1 MKRKVSKW
9 ILLSLVACLLIPS
22 VVSAAEVT
30 SPPTKTSK
38 DFPDLA
44 GLDAALLAKIDA
56 LLAKG
61 YMEGNGT
68 DKFEITGNM
77 TRAESAKLVA
87 KIFNLTVGTEATSSF
102 KDVDGSDASLSWSIP
117 FIEAAKKAGIIDGM
131 MDNTFAPKDNVTTGQ
146 LATMLV
152 KGFGKK
158 SEVQTTT
165 PWYQGYLD
173 VAKASGFD
181 VGNNGAKLATR
192 ADLVVGS

>member
-1 MKRKVSKW
+1 MDSSIVSS
-9 ILLSLVACLLIPS
+9 LLTHSKCGFCN
-22 VVSAAEVT
+22 EVT

-68 DKFEITGNM
+68 DKFDITGNM

-102 KDVDGSDASLSWSIP
+102 KDVDGSDASSSWSIP
-117 FIEAAKKAGIIDGM
+117 FIEAAKKLESLMA
-131 MDNTFAPKDNVTTGQ
+131 
-146 LATMLV
+146 
-152 KGFGKK
+152 
-158 SEVQTTT
+158 
-165 PWYQGYLD
+165 
-173 VAKASGFD
+173 
-181 VGNNGAKLATR
+181 
-192 ADLVVGS
+192 